1 MDILYR
7 MLSRQGRDKTERGSV
22 ATSSRRAK
30 GEGFGRIT
38 QDTSSFPKVGREPGS
53 R

>member
-1 MDILYR
+1 MDILYG
-7 MLSRQGRDKTERGSV
+7 MLSRQGQDKTERGSV
-22 ATSSRRAK
+22 ATSSRQAK
-30 GEGFGRIT
+30 DAGFGRTT